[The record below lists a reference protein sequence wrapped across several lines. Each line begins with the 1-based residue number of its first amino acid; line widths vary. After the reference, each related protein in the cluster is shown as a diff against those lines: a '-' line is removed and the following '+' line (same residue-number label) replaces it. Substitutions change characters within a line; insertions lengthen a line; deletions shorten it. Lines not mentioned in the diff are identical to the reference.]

1 MSAAAVPQT
10 CATATTCSHEEILTC
25 DSTKQISGARP
36 QISVFLSQPFW
47 TPRKIPRCMC
57 EDVPQTQK
65 DLYKKKRPPPPQ
77 ILMWSSITF
86 AWSTPISCLPFL
98 CHSLTFGLWADHIL
112 QLSSISGHFTA
123 ALTVYSATFMR
134 YAMAVQPKNYLLFA
148 CHFVNFNAQLTQGYR
163 WYDYW

>member
-1 MSAAAVPQT
+1 MTQPNRFLGPGLKFRYSYRSRSGHPERSRDVCVKMFLRPRKT
-10 CATATTCSHEEILTC
+10 
-25 DSTKQISGARP
+25 STK
-36 QISVFLSQPFW
+36 
-47 TPRKIPRCMC
+47 
-57 EDVPQTQK
+57 
-65 DLYKKKRPPPPQ
+65 KRDPPPPQ

-112 QLSSISGHFTA
+112 RLSSISGHFTA